1 MTLHSP
7 DASPTQDALATG
19 WLKRLQGAAARSGHR
34 RRWVGRAL
42 LLLGLAVCVGIP
54 FAGWS
59 LPWLVPGQAA
69 AFDSPGNLA
78 VIGLAFIFAGV
89 ALGYDLL
96 FGVTGLLSFGPI
108 LYFALGVY
116 VVDIAMSD
124 LGWSLGAAV
133 GLTLAVT
140 LVVALVLGA
149 ICLRVGGIAFAMVT
163 LAFAQAG
170 YYLLEDNPHGLTGGD
185 SGLVLTTTHL
195 PGLLVGVLN
204 TQNLYFLCLGFM
216 VAAYALVWLTTESV
230 TGQVL
235 LAIRDNE
242 RRATVLGVR
251 VFPYKLL
258 AFVLSSLIAS
268 AGGVC
273 YILLIGTASPT
284 AVASLTLTVSIL
296 VMVVLGGSG
305 SRGGVVLGA
314 IGYIYLQQYLLKLSG
329 EPFFTSL
336 PAPLRI
342 PLSQPQFIL
351 GAVFIL
357 FVIFLP
363 GGIAQLGSWLGR
375 SHSASVKEDSR

>member
-1 MTLHSP
+1 MEPPKT
-7 DASPTQDALATG
+7 ATPNDPLRAG
-19 WLKRLQGAAARSGHR
+19 WLKRFQGSAPPPRASR
-34 RRWVGRAL
+34 RRLGRAL
-42 LLLGLAVCVGIP
+42 LALGLLVGVGIP

-59 LPWLVPGQAA
+59 LPWLVPGQAP
-69 AFDSPGNLA
+69 AFNSPGNLA

-116 VVDIAMSD
+116 VLDIAMSD
-124 LGWSLGAAV
+124 WGWSLLAGL

-140 LVVALVLGA
+140 LVVALVLGS

-170 YYLLEDNPHGLTGGD
+170 YYLLEDNPKGLTGGD

-195 PGLLVGVLN
+195 PGFLVGVLN

-216 VAAYALVWLTTESV
+216 VVGYILVWLTTESV

-242 RRATVLGVR
+242 RRAAVLGVSP
-251 VFPYKLL
+251 FPYKLL
-258 AFVLSSLIAS
+258 AFVLSSVIA
-268 AGGVC
+268 AGGGVC
-273 YILLIGTASPT
+273 YLLLIGTASPS
-284 AVASLTLTVSIL
+284 AVASLTLTVSVL

-305 SRGGVVLGA
+305 SRGGVAVGA
-314 IGYIYLQQYLLKLSG
+314 LLYIYLQQYLLKLAG
-329 EPFFTSL
+329 EPFFGSL

-357 FVIFLP
+357 FVIFVP
-363 GGIAQLGSWLGR
+363 GGMAELAHRVGR
-375 SHSASVKEDSR
+375 VVAPAAREGLQ